1 MYYRKDEKTHM
12 YITINIC
19 THSIQVDL
27 KNTTILNTKGIT
39 EDSLL
44 LLLCSHECVLYF
56 SSIFFFCTTPPSSSA
71 FQLFTFAKS
80 PPIHPSP
87 HYLHATTHFLITFR
101 KFQHVFEQNNT
112 GVILIQSYWNV
123 VSKFTF
129 FGGVTWPTDILY
141 HGVGIGLFQ
150 QIILGQNISFK
161 IRVRTESAVHVWF

>member
-56 SSIFFFCTTPPSSSA
+56 QVYFFLAPLHHHHQPSSFSHS
-71 FQLFTFAKS
+71 QITS
-80 PPIHPSP
+80 PIHPSP

-112 GVILIQSYWNV
+112 GVILIQS
-123 VSKFTF
+123 
-129 FGGVTWPTDILY
+129 
-141 HGVGIGLFQ
+141 
-150 QIILGQNISFK
+150 
-161 IRVRTESAVHVWF
+161 